1 MQRMT
6 YYAHQQSKGN
16 KHNCVLLFNTAL
28 PRSLKSQERGWGVV
42 WIQFDG
48 VDRMGEKINPPPP
61 KKKKIPRAYNKTTNG
76 PEINPPKIQCGIS
89 EPQRFPESI
98 N

>member
-6 YYAHQQSKGN
+6 NYAHQQSKGN

-28 PRSLKSQERGWGVV
+28 SRSLKSQERGGGWVV
-42 WIQFDG
+42 WIPIEGD
-48 VDRMGEKINPPPP
+48 DRMGAEINPP
-61 KKKKIPRAYNKTTNG
+61 KKIPRAFKKTTNG
-76 PEINPPKIQCGIS
+76 PEINPPTIQCRIS
-89 EPQRFPESI
+89 APQKFPESI